1 MAELLRKNRFL
12 ERLLLLL
19 VVGGGVLAADQFSK
33 ALALSYLSRV
43 YSLKVID
50 GFFSLTLV
58 LNPGVAFGL
67 FSHSPAA
74 WKAAALL
81 LLSGVT
87 VIVLLWYYFYY
98 HGLTRLARVA
108 FSLVVGGALGNML
121 DRFRFAKV
129 VDFLDFY
136 WRSYH
141 WPAFNLADAAIT
153 VGVVLLLFD
162 VLRQNR
168 KNDGNAPFPPPN
180 PEESEA

>member
-1 MAELLRKNRFL
+1 LRKNKFL

-33 ALALSYLSRV
+33 ALALSHLSRV

-58 LNPGVAFGL
+58 LNPGVAFGF

-87 VIVLLWYYFYY
+87 VVVLLWYYFCC

-162 VLRQNR
+162 VLQQNR
-168 KNDGNAPFPPPN
+168 KNDGGAPFPPLT
-180 PEESEA
+180 S